1 MSNKIKI
8 VLVIVAIVAGFLVY
22 KLAQYV
28 HAVANQNSTLQQGTP
43 LPTANQDVDNDGLSN
58 QQESIWN
65 SDPFNPDSDGDGFK
79 DGEEVDSGHN
89 PLIPGPD
96 DLISADNLTE
106 QFSELTVAG
115 LAEGSLQP
123 DSPDYDQAL
132 ANITSSIADSA
143 KYIFSKEVS
152 GDSLKTVE
160 TSATADAAYLERVA
174 PQLQSLGVL
183 LSAQF
188 EKIPNQL
195 NVIGEIGF
203 ADPEIKRFFSEQE
216 KDAQAIFDAGSDITV
231 PKNLK
236 DSHTQLL
243 TLAFQTHEIS
253 DAIARGEG
261 DPIKATFALDAL
273 GTLPEKYISMIEAY
287 QSALEAINFDP
298 VLIKTPTR

>member
-1 MSNKIKI
+1 MPNKIKI

-22 KLAQYV
+22 KFAQYV

-43 LPTANQDVDNDGLSN
+43 LPTADQDVDRDGLSN

-79 DGEEVDSGHN
+79 DGEEVNSGHN

-132 ANITSSIADSA
+132 ADITSSIADSA
-143 KYIFSKEVS
+143 KYIFSKEVN
-152 GDSLKTVE
+152 GDSIKTVE
-160 TSATADAAYLERVA
+160 TSTTANAAYLERVA

-183 LSAQF
+183 LTEQF
-188 EKIPNQL
+188 ENIPNHL
-195 NVIGEIGF
+195 NTIGEKGF
-203 ADPEIKRFFSEQE
+203 TDPAMKKVYSQ
-216 KDAQAIFDAGSDITV
+216 QATTTQTVLDTGSNITV

-236 DSHTQLL
+236 DAHTQFL
-243 TLAFQTHEIS
+243 TLVFQAHEIS
-253 DAIARGEG
+253 AAIAKGEE
-261 DPIKATFALDAL
+261 DPLKATFALDAL
-273 GTLPEKYISMIEAY
+273 GTLPEKYISMMEAY
-287 QSALEAINFDP
+287 QRALGAINFDP
-298 VLIKTPTR
+298 ALIKTSVK